1 MTHSFAVPRSV
12 EWKETAITILNQQ
25 KLPDVTEY
33 VELTTK
39 EDVFDAIVTLKVR
52 GAPAIGITAAFG
64 LALAAKDIETDD
76 VTEFRRRLEDIK
88 QYLNSSRPTAI
99 NLSWALERLSHSIEN
114 AISVN
119 EAKTNLVHE
128 AIRFR
133 SRMRKR
139 AG

>member
-52 GAPAIGITAAFG
+52 APRPS
-64 LALAAKDIETDD
+64 AL
-76 VTEFRRRLEDIK
+76 RLPSD
-88 QYLNSSRPTAI
+88 L
-99 NLSWALERLSHSIEN
+99 RLLQRH
-114 AISVN
+114 
-119 EAKTNLVHE
+119 
-128 AIRFR
+128 
-133 SRMRKR
+133 
-139 AG
+139 